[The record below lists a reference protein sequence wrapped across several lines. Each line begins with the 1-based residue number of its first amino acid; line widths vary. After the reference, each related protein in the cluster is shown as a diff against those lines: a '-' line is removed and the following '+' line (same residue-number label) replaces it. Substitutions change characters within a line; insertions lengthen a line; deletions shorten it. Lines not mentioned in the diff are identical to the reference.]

1 MRGLRTLGVLAALA
15 LGGLLSLASLGDYGD
30 ENGGATLDGN
40 SALNGCYTQSGGSQ
54 LNSYWFD
61 GVQQCSNEIWNSLS
75 GSVSYGCTYQ
85 LSQGQLTINFDDG
98 STQNFG
104 VSSADNGIYLDSTL
118 YEYAGAS
125 CS

>member
-1 MRGLRTLGVLAALA
+1 MRSLRQLMVLAALA
-15 LGGLLSLASLGDYGD
+15 AGAILALASLGDYNQD
-30 ENGGATLDGN
+30 VPILDGN
-40 SALNGCYTQSGGSQ
+40 AALNGCYTQSGGSQ

-61 GVQQCSNEIWNSLS
+61 GVGRCSNEVWNSLT

-85 LSQGQLTINFDDG
+85 LSQALLTLTWDEDG
-98 STQNFG
+98 STKSFQ
-104 VSSADNGIYLDSTL
+104 VTSAENGIDLDGTR